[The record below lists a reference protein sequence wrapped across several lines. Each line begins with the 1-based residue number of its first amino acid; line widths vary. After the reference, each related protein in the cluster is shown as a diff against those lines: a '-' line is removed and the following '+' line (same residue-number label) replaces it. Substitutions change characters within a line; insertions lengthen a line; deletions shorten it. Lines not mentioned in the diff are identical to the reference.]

1 MFHPEV
7 ILALAALVAIV
18 FQQGQLR
25 KLRQDIEDLKKKLP

>member
-1 MFHPEV
+1 MHPDV

-18 FQQGQLR
+18 LQQGQLR